1 MTDESHDLLKAD
13 AERGWT
19 LYRESPSHHKVR
31 DQCQLLGRLS
41 MGVGD
46 LIAEVL
52 ELRRGLAWLETM
64 MGANSIDAG
73 DAGEGGYFVY
83 DVAGT
88 GHKTY
93 SSLIDL
99 VRKFGKAT
107 P

>member
-1 MTDESHDLLKAD
+1 VTDEYHDLLKAD

-19 LYRESPSHHKVR
+19 LYCESPSHHKVR

-46 LIAEVL
+46 LIAEVA

-64 MGANSIDAG
+64 MGTNSI

-83 DVAGT
+83 DAAGT

-93 SSLIDL
+93 GPLIDI